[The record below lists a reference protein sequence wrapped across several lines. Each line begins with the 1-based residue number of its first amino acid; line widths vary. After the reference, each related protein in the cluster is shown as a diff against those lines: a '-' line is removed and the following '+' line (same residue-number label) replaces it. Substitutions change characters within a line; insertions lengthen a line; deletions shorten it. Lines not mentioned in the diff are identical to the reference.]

1 MAIGDNIPS
10 IFGNLVDSVM
20 KSGGDPQYLMD
31 QVAGENADRNLSL
44 RNAEI
49 DNIPSPFQ
57 GSAFDEAMMLTGD
70 PFAATSMTIERSIA
84 ESDINSGV
92 HSSNMDNA
100 KIDMA
105 ASQMFDM
112 FPGTIDP
119 SLFSTVGDNMDVSA
133 DDLAQ
138 AWNDINTQVSTEMS
152 MMSPGGE
159 DLINPLPT
167 APMFPSVPQQNEQP
181 PLEPFEQLIPT
192 GITPSP
198 NPPTDIS
205 QEPTSGFRD
214 AFHHWTGLGSVLDA
228 IGLDDP
234 TDNLFGIPWRNDP
247 ALAARGSISEGRLTG
262 SDILADRLGNPDFL
276 ANRFGGNPYQD
287 QGIIDL
293 KRDISLNN
301 MSAPEAD
308 NRIEQFVLDGLD
320 DAARTAY
327 NRGDIGVANSVNREI
342 QIIKAEIDP
351 IPDTDAPEA
360 YPDLFATE
368 KSGISTDIDDPGV
381 LAISQLPPDTEAERL
396 TDGQPELLQA
406 GSPAPR
412 LLGPPIPPPD
422 DTGTI
427 TDTGTGMGT
436 DYLGSS
442 GLVAGP
448 GGLNVPQS
456 LTSMTPLQQFPLLM
470 SSVMPNYYTP
480 GAASAIN
487 VSARPTYGNFLLRP
501 RDQLT
506 AADDR
511 GDFASFVQATA
522 PQDYNVLDWSKFAPQ
537 WNKVLDYVDSVKS
550 GSPTLL
556 DDQAKNVDTSLFEK
570 LSTSP
575 SKDSAISLALSRY
588 YAGQPVPSNYS
599 TRAVANVLSSIYDRK
614 QSADLR
620 TGYNKAGSNS
630 TVNFLDFLATVN
642 PDRFGRN

>member
-31 QVAGENADRNLSL
+31 QFAGENADRNLSL
-44 RNAEI
+44 RSTEIGNA
-49 DNIPSPFQ
+49 PPPFQ

-70 PFAATSMTIERSIA
+70 PLAATSMTIERSIA
-84 ESDINSGV
+84 ESDINGGV

-105 ASQMFDM
+105 ATQMFDM
-112 FPGTIDP
+112 FPGTIDQ

-138 AWNDINTQVSTEMS
+138 AWNDINTQVSTEIS

-159 DLINPLPT
+159 NLINPLPT
-167 APMFPSVPQQNEQP
+167 APMSPSIPQQNAPP
-181 PLEPFEQLIPT
+181 PLEPFEQILPT

-198 NPPTDIS
+198 NPPMSPEEAAAIVQTIGEGGTPLTMEDVQS
-205 QEPTSGFRD
+205 QVG
-214 AFHHWTGLGSVLDA
+214 
-228 IGLDDP
+228 GLDLNRWNPFSSIGNFLQEDIKETIAP
-234 TDNLFGIPWRNDP
+234 INRIGETLSYENVGNVLSSAAQRIIPWMGQTPDTDQTIVNLQRDIASGNISTTETDNI
-247 ALAARGSISEGRLTG
+247 
-262 SDILADRLGNPDFL
+262 
-276 ANRFGGNPYQD
+276 
-287 QGIIDL
+287 
-293 KRDISLNN
+293 
-301 MSAPEAD
+301 
-308 NRIEQFVLDGLD
+308 IEQFVLDGLD
-320 DAARTAY
+320 DAAQVAY
-327 NRGDIGVANSVNREI
+327 NQGDIGVANSVNRQI
-342 QIIKAEIDP
+342 QTIKAEIENQSI
-351 IPDTDAPEA
+351 IPV
-360 YPDLFATE
+360 
-368 KSGISTDIDDPGV
+368 DDPGV
-381 LAISQLPPDTEAERL
+381 FAVDTSEAERL
-396 TDGQPELLQA
+396 TDGQPEYLQA
-406 GSPAPR
+406 GTPVM
-412 LLGPPIPPPD
+412 PPPVIPQPQQIGPAFPPSD
-422 DTGTI
+422 V
-427 TDTGTGMGT
+427 TGTGTDIGGT

-470 SSVMPNYYTP
+470 SGSMPNYYTP
-480 GAASAIN
+480 GAASAIG
-487 VSARPTYGNFLLRP
+487 VSAKPTYGNFLLRP

-511 GDFASFVQATA
+511 IDFPTFIQATS

-556 DDQAKNVDTSLFEK
+556 EDQAKNVDTSLFEK

-599 TRAVANVLSSIYDRK
+599 TRAVANVLSNIYDRK
-614 QSADLR
+614 ESADLR

-630 TVNFLDFLATVN
+630 TINFLDFLATVN

>member
-31 QVAGENADRNLSL
+31 QFAGENADRNLSL
-44 RNAEI
+44 RSTEIGNA
-49 DNIPSPFQ
+49 PPPFQ

-84 ESDINSGV
+84 ESDINGGV

-105 ASQMFDM
+105 ATQMFDM
-112 FPGTIDP
+112 FPGTIDQ

-138 AWNDINTQVSTEMS
+138 AWNDINTQVSTEIS

-159 DLINPLPT
+159 NLINPLPT
-167 APMFPSVPQQNEQP
+167 APMSPSIPQQNAPP
-181 PLEPFEQLIPT
+181 PLEPFEQILPT

-198 NPPTDIS
+198 NPPMSPEEAAAIVQTIGEGGTPLTMEDVQS
-205 QEPTSGFRD
+205 QVG
-214 AFHHWTGLGSVLDA
+214 
-228 IGLDDP
+228 GLDLNRWNPFSSIGNFLQEDIKETIAP
-234 TDNLFGIPWRNDP
+234 INRIGETLSYENVGNVLSSAAQRIIPWMGQTPDTDQTIVNLQRDIASGNISTTETDNI
-247 ALAARGSISEGRLTG
+247 
-262 SDILADRLGNPDFL
+262 
-276 ANRFGGNPYQD
+276 
-287 QGIIDL
+287 
-293 KRDISLNN
+293 
-301 MSAPEAD
+301 
-308 NRIEQFVLDGLD
+308 IEQFVLDGLD
-320 DAARTAY
+320 DAAQVAY
-327 NRGDIGVANSVNREI
+327 NQGDIGVANSVNRQI
-342 QIIKAEIDP
+342 QTIKAEIENQSI
-351 IPDTDAPEA
+351 IPV
-360 YPDLFATE
+360 
-368 KSGISTDIDDPGV
+368 DDPGV
-381 LAISQLPPDTEAERL
+381 FAVDTSEAERL
-396 TDGQPELLQA
+396 TDGQPEYLQA
-406 GSPAPR
+406 GTPVMPPPVIPQQIGPA
-412 LLGPPIPPPD
+412 IPPPD
-422 DTGTI
+422 GTGTI

-470 SSVMPNYYTP
+470 SGSMPNYYTP
-480 GAASAIN
+480 GAASAIG
-487 VSARPTYGNFLLRP
+487 VSAKPTYGNFLLRP

-537 WNKVLDYVDSVKS
+537 WNDTLNYIDSVKS
-550 GSPTLL
+550 GAPDLL
-556 DDQAKNVDTSLFEK
+556 EKQITNLDPSLQNV
-570 LSTSP
+570 LSNEP
-575 SKDSAISLALSRY
+575 SKNSAISLALSRY

-599 TRAVANVLSSIYDRK
+599 TRAVANVLSNIYDRK

-630 TVNFLDFLATVN
+630 TINFLDFLATVN

>member
-31 QVAGENADRNLSL
+31 QFAGENADRNLSL
-44 RNAEI
+44 RSTEIGNA
-49 DNIPSPFQ
+49 PPPFQ

-84 ESDINSGV
+84 ESDINVGV

-105 ASQMFDM
+105 ATQMFDM
-112 FPGTIDP
+112 FPGTIDQ

-138 AWNDINTQVSTEMS
+138 AWNDINTQVSTEIS

-159 DLINPLPT
+159 NLINPLPT
-167 APMFPSVPQQNEQP
+167 APMSPSIPQQNAPP
-181 PLEPFEQLIPT
+181 PLEPFEQILPT

-198 NPPTDIS
+198 NPPMSPEEAAAIVQTIGEGGTPLTMEDVQS
-205 QEPTSGFRD
+205 QVG
-214 AFHHWTGLGSVLDA
+214 
-228 IGLDDP
+228 GLDLNRWNPFSSIGNFLQEDIKETIAP
-234 TDNLFGIPWRNDP
+234 INRIGETLSYENVGNVLSSAAQRIIPWMGQTPDTDQTIVNLQRDIASGNISTTETDNI
-247 ALAARGSISEGRLTG
+247 
-262 SDILADRLGNPDFL
+262 
-276 ANRFGGNPYQD
+276 
-287 QGIIDL
+287 
-293 KRDISLNN
+293 
-301 MSAPEAD
+301 
-308 NRIEQFVLDGLD
+308 IEQFVLDGLD
-320 DAARTAY
+320 DAAQAAY
-327 NRGDIGVANSVNREI
+327 NQGDIGVANSVNRQI
-342 QIIKAEIDP
+342 QTIKAEIENQSI
-351 IPDTDAPEA
+351 IPV
-360 YPDLFATE
+360 
-368 KSGISTDIDDPGV
+368 DDPGV
-381 LAISQLPPDTEAERL
+381 FAVDTSEAERL
-396 TDGQPELLQA
+396 TDGQPEYLQA
-406 GSPAPR
+406 GTPVM
-412 LLGPPIPPPD
+412 PPPVIPQPQQIGPAFPPSD
-422 DTGTI
+422 V
-427 TDTGTGMGT
+427 TGTGTDIGGT

-470 SSVMPNYYTP
+470 SGSMPNYYTP
-480 GAASAIN
+480 GAASAIG
-487 VSARPTYGNFLLRP
+487 VSAKPTYGNFLLRP

-537 WNKVLDYVDSVKS
+537 WNDTLNYIDSVKS
-550 GSPTLL
+550 GAPDLL
-556 DDQAKNVDTSLFEK
+556 EKQITNLDPSLQNV
-570 LSTSP
+570 LSNEP
-575 SKDSAISLALSRY
+575 SKNSAISLALSRY

-599 TRAVANVLSSIYDRK
+599 TRAVANVLSNIYDRK

-630 TVNFLDFLATVN
+630 TINFLDFLATVN

>member
-31 QVAGENADRNLSL
+31 QFAGENADRNLSL
-44 RNAEI
+44 RSTEIGNA
-49 DNIPSPFQ
+49 PPPFQ

-70 PFAATSMTIERSIA
+70 PLAATSMTIERSIA
-84 ESDINSGV
+84 ESDINGGV

-105 ASQMFDM
+105 ATQMFDM
-112 FPGTIDP
+112 FPGTIDQ

-138 AWNDINTQVSTEMS
+138 AWNDINTQVSTEIS

-159 DLINPLPT
+159 SLINPLPN
-167 APMFPSVPQQNEQP
+167 APMSPSIPQQNAPP
-181 PLEPFEQLIPT
+181 PLEPFEQILPT

-198 NPPTDIS
+198 NPPMSPEEAAAILQSAREGGTPLTMEDVQS
-205 QEPTSGFRD
+205 QVG
-214 AFHHWTGLGSVLDA
+214 
-228 IGLDDP
+228 GLDLNRWNPFSSIGNFLQEDIKETIAP
-234 TDNLFGIPWRNDP
+234 INRIGETLSYENVGNVLSSAAQRIIPWMGQTPATDQTIVNLQRDIVSGNISTTETDNI
-247 ALAARGSISEGRLTG
+247 
-262 SDILADRLGNPDFL
+262 
-276 ANRFGGNPYQD
+276 
-287 QGIIDL
+287 
-293 KRDISLNN
+293 
-301 MSAPEAD
+301 
-308 NRIEQFVLDGLD
+308 IEQFVLDGLD
-320 DAARTAY
+320 DAAQAAY
-327 NRGDIGVANSVNREI
+327 NQGDIGVANSVNRQI
-342 QIIKAEIDP
+342 QTIKAEIENQSI
-351 IPDTDAPEA
+351 IPV
-360 YPDLFATE
+360 
-368 KSGISTDIDDPGV
+368 DDPGV
-381 LAISQLPPDTEAERL
+381 FAVDTSEAERL
-396 TDGQPELLQA
+396 TDGQPEYLQA
-406 GSPAPR
+406 GTPVM
-412 LLGPPIPPPD
+412 PPPVIPQPQQIGPAFPPSD
-422 DTGTI
+422 V
-427 TDTGTGMGT
+427 TGTGTDIGGT

-470 SSVMPNYYTP
+470 SGSMPNYYTP
-480 GAASAIN
+480 GAASAIG
-487 VSARPTYGNFLLRP
+487 VSAKPTYGNFLLRP

-522 PQDYNVLDWSKFAPQ
+522 PQDYNVLDWSKFSPQ
-537 WNKVLDYVDSVKS
+537 WNDTLNYIDSVKS
-550 GSPTLL
+550 GAPDLL
-556 DDQAKNVDTSLFEK
+556 EKQITNLDPSLQNV
-570 LSTSP
+570 LSNSP
-575 SKDSAISLALSRY
+575 SKNSAISLALSRY

-599 TRAVANVLSSIYDRK
+599 TRAVANVLSNIYDRK

-630 TVNFLDFLATVN
+630 TINFLDFLATVN

>member
-31 QVAGENADRNLSL
+31 QFAGENADRNLSL
-44 RNAEI
+44 RSTEIGNA
-49 DNIPSPFQ
+49 PPPFQ

-84 ESDINSGV
+84 ESDINGGV

-105 ASQMFDM
+105 ATQMFDM
-112 FPGTIDP
+112 FPGTIDQ

-138 AWNDINTQVSTEMS
+138 AWNDINTQVSTEIS

-159 DLINPLPT
+159 NLINPLPT
-167 APMFPSVPQQNEQP
+167 APMSPSIPQQNAPP
-181 PLEPFEQLIPT
+181 PLEPFEQILPT

-198 NPPTDIS
+198 NPPMSPEEAAAIVQTIGEGGTPLTMEDVQS
-205 QEPTSGFRD
+205 QVG
-214 AFHHWTGLGSVLDA
+214 
-228 IGLDDP
+228 GLDLNRWNPFSSIGNFLQEDIKETIAP
-234 TDNLFGIPWRNDP
+234 INRIGETLSYENVGNVLSSAAQRIIPWMGQTPDTDQTIVNLQRDIASGNISTTETDNI
-247 ALAARGSISEGRLTG
+247 
-262 SDILADRLGNPDFL
+262 
-276 ANRFGGNPYQD
+276 
-287 QGIIDL
+287 
-293 KRDISLNN
+293 
-301 MSAPEAD
+301 
-308 NRIEQFVLDGLD
+308 IEQFVLDGLD
-320 DAARTAY
+320 DAAQVAY
-327 NRGDIGVANSVNREI
+327 NQGDIGVANSVNRQI
-342 QIIKAEIDP
+342 QTIKAEIENQSI
-351 IPDTDAPEA
+351 IPV
-360 YPDLFATE
+360 
-368 KSGISTDIDDPGV
+368 DDPGV
-381 LAISQLPPDTEAERL
+381 FAVDTSEAERL
-396 TDGQPELLQA
+396 TDGQPEYLQA
-406 GSPAPR
+406 GTPVMPPPVIPQQIGPA
-412 LLGPPIPPPD
+412 IPPPD
-422 DTGTI
+422 GTGTI

-470 SSVMPNYYTP
+470 SGSMPNYYTP
-480 GAASAIN
+480 GAASAIG
-487 VSARPTYGNFLLRP
+487 VSAKPTYGNFLLRP

-522 PQDYNVLDWSKFAPQ
+522 PQDYNVLDWSKFSPQ
-537 WNKVLDYVDSVKS
+537 WNDTLNYIDSVKS
-550 GSPTLL
+550 GAPDLL
-556 DDQAKNVDTSLFEK
+556 EKQITNLDPSLQNV
-570 LSTSP
+570 LSNSP
-575 SKDSAISLALSRY
+575 SKNSAISLALSRY

-599 TRAVANVLSSIYDRK
+599 TRAVANVLSNIYDRK

-630 TVNFLDFLATVN
+630 TINFLDFLATVN

>member
-31 QVAGENADRNLSL
+31 QFAGENADRNLSL
-44 RNAEI
+44 RSTEIGNA
-49 DNIPSPFQ
+49 PPPFQ

-84 ESDINSGV
+84 ESDINGGV

-105 ASQMFDM
+105 ATQMFDM
-112 FPGTIDP
+112 FPGTIDQ

-138 AWNDINTQVSTEMS
+138 AWNDINTQVSTEIS

-159 DLINPLPT
+159 NLINPLPT
-167 APMFPSVPQQNEQP
+167 APMSPSIPQQNAPP
-181 PLEPFEQLIPT
+181 PLEPFEQILPT

-198 NPPTDIS
+198 NPPMSPEEAAAIVQTIGEGGTPLTMEDVQS
-205 QEPTSGFRD
+205 QVG
-214 AFHHWTGLGSVLDA
+214 
-228 IGLDDP
+228 GLDLNRWNPFSSIGNFLQEDIKETIAP
-234 TDNLFGIPWRNDP
+234 INRIGETLSYENVGNVLSSAAQRIIPWMGQTPDTDQTIVNLQRDIASGNISTTETDNI
-247 ALAARGSISEGRLTG
+247 
-262 SDILADRLGNPDFL
+262 
-276 ANRFGGNPYQD
+276 
-287 QGIIDL
+287 
-293 KRDISLNN
+293 
-301 MSAPEAD
+301 
-308 NRIEQFVLDGLD
+308 IEQFVLDGLD
-320 DAARTAY
+320 DAAQVAY
-327 NRGDIGVANSVNREI
+327 NQGDIGVANSVNRQI
-342 QIIKAEIDP
+342 QTIKAEIENQSI
-351 IPDTDAPEA
+351 IPV
-360 YPDLFATE
+360 
-368 KSGISTDIDDPGV
+368 DDPGV
-381 LAISQLPPDTEAERL
+381 FAVDTSEAERL
-396 TDGQPELLQA
+396 TDGQPEYLQA
-406 GSPAPR
+406 GTPVM
-412 LLGPPIPPPD
+412 PPPVIPQPQQIGPAFPPSD
-422 DTGTI
+422 V
-427 TDTGTGMGT
+427 TGTGTDIGGT

-470 SSVMPNYYTP
+470 SGSMPNYYTP
-480 GAASAIN
+480 GAASAIG
-487 VSARPTYGNFLLRP
+487 VSAKPTYGNFLLRP

-537 WNKVLDYVDSVKS
+537 WNDTLNYIDSVKS
-550 GSPTLL
+550 GAPDLL
-556 DDQAKNVDTSLFEK
+556 EKQITNLDPSLQNV
-570 LSTSP
+570 LSNEP
-575 SKDSAISLALSRY
+575 SKNSAISLALSRY

-599 TRAVANVLSSIYDRK
+599 TRAVANVLSNIYDRK

-630 TVNFLDFLATVN
+630 TINFLDFLATVN

>member
-31 QVAGENADRNLSL
+31 QFAGENADRNLSL
-44 RNAEI
+44 RSTEIGNA
-49 DNIPSPFQ
+49 PTPFQ

-70 PFAATSMTIERSIA
+70 PLAATSMTIERSIA
-84 ESDINSGV
+84 ESDINGGV

-105 ASQMFDM
+105 ATQMFDM
-112 FPGTIDP
+112 FPGTIDQ

-138 AWNDINTQVSTEMS
+138 AWNDINTQVSTEIS

-159 DLINPLPT
+159 SLINPLPN
-167 APMFPSVPQQNEQP
+167 APMSPSIPQQNAPP
-181 PLEPFEQLIPT
+181 PLEPFEQILPT

-198 NPPTDIS
+198 NPPMSPEEAAAIVQTIGEGGTPLTMEDVQS
-205 QEPTSGFRD
+205 QVG
-214 AFHHWTGLGSVLDA
+214 
-228 IGLDDP
+228 GLDLNRWNPFSSIGNFLQEDIKETIAP
-234 TDNLFGIPWRNDP
+234 INRIGETLSYENVGNVLSSAAQRIIPWMGQTPDTDQTIVNLQRDIASGNISTTEADKRIEDI
-247 ALAARGSISEGRLTG
+247 ALASLDTG
-262 SDILADRLGNPDFL
+262 ALAL
-276 ANRFGGNPYQD
+276 
-287 QGIIDL
+287 
-293 KRDISLNN
+293 
-301 MSAPEAD
+301 
-308 NRIEQFVLDGLD
+308 
-320 DAARTAY
+320 Y
-327 NRGDIGVANSVNREI
+327 NQGDIGVANSVNRQI
-342 QIIKAEIDP
+342 QTIKAEIENQSI
-351 IPDTDAPEA
+351 IPV
-360 YPDLFATE
+360 
-368 KSGISTDIDDPGV
+368 DDPGV
-381 LAISQLPPDTEAERL
+381 FAVDTSEAERL
-396 TDGQPELLQA
+396 TDGQPEYLQA
-406 GSPAPR
+406 GTPVM
-412 LLGPPIPPPD
+412 PPPVIPQPQQIGPAFPPSD
-422 DTGTI
+422 VTGTDI
-427 TDTGTGMGT
+427 GGT

-470 SSVMPNYYTP
+470 SGSMPNYYTP
-480 GAASAIN
+480 GAASAIG
-487 VSARPTYGNFLLRP
+487 VSAKPTYGNFLLRP

-511 GDFASFVQATA
+511 GDFASFVQATS

-537 WNKVLDYVDSVKS
+537 WNNTLNYIDSVKS
-550 GSPTLL
+550 GAPDLL
-556 DDQAKNVDTSLFEK
+556 EKQITNLDPSLQNV
-570 LSTSP
+570 LSNEP
-575 SKDSAISLALSRY
+575 SKNSAISLALSRY

-599 TRAVANVLSSIYDRK
+599 TRAVANVLSNIYDRK

-630 TVNFLDFLATVN
+630 TINFLDFLATVN

>member
-31 QVAGENADRNLSL
+31 QFAGENADRNLSL
-44 RNAEI
+44 RSTEIGNA
-49 DNIPSPFQ
+49 PPPFQ

-70 PFAATSMTIERSIA
+70 PLAATSMTIERSIA
-84 ESDINSGV
+84 ESDINGGV

-105 ASQMFDM
+105 ATQMFDM
-112 FPGTIDP
+112 FPGTIDQ

-138 AWNDINTQVSTEMS
+138 AWSDINTQVSTEIS

-159 DLINPLPT
+159 NLINPLPT
-167 APMFPSVPQQNEQP
+167 APMSPSIPQQNAPP
-181 PLEPFEQLIPT
+181 PLEPFEQILPT

-198 NPPTDIS
+198 NPPMSPEEAAAIVQTIGEGGTPLTMEDVQS
-205 QEPTSGFRD
+205 QVG
-214 AFHHWTGLGSVLDA
+214 
-228 IGLDDP
+228 GLDLNRWNPFSSIGNFLQEDIKETIAP
-234 TDNLFGIPWRNDP
+234 INRIGETLSYENVGNVLSSAAQRIIPWMGQTPDTDQTIVNLQRDIASGNISTTETDNI
-247 ALAARGSISEGRLTG
+247 
-262 SDILADRLGNPDFL
+262 
-276 ANRFGGNPYQD
+276 
-287 QGIIDL
+287 
-293 KRDISLNN
+293 
-301 MSAPEAD
+301 
-308 NRIEQFVLDGLD
+308 IEQFVLDGLD
-320 DAARTAY
+320 DAAQVAY
-327 NRGDIGVANSVNREI
+327 NQGDIGVANSVNRQI
-342 QIIKAEIDP
+342 QTIKAEIENQSI
-351 IPDTDAPEA
+351 IPV
-360 YPDLFATE
+360 
-368 KSGISTDIDDPGV
+368 DDPGV
-381 LAISQLPPDTEAERL
+381 FAVDTSEAERL
-396 TDGQPELLQA
+396 TDGQPEYLQA
-406 GSPAPR
+406 GTPVM
-412 LLGPPIPPPD
+412 PPPVIPQPQQIGPAFPPSD
-422 DTGTI
+422 V
-427 TDTGTGMGT
+427 TGTGTDIGGT
-436 DYLGSS
+436 DYLGSA

-470 SSVMPNYYTP
+470 SGSMPNYYTP
-480 GAASAIN
+480 GAASAIG
-487 VSARPTYGNFLLRP
+487 VSAKPTYGNFLLRP

-537 WNKVLDYVDSVKS
+537 WNDTLNYIDSVKS
-550 GSPTLL
+550 GAPDLL
-556 DDQAKNVDTSLFEK
+556 EKQITNLDPSLQNV
-570 LSTSP
+570 LSNEP
-575 SKDSAISLALSRY
+575 SKNSAISLALSRY

-599 TRAVANVLSSIYDRK
+599 TRAVANVLSNIYDRK

-630 TVNFLDFLATVN
+630 TINFLDFLATVN

>member
-31 QVAGENADRNLSL
+31 QFAGENADRNLSL
-44 RNAEI
+44 RSTEIGNA
-49 DNIPSPFQ
+49 PPPFQ

-84 ESDINSGV
+84 ESDINGGV

-105 ASQMFDM
+105 ATQMFDM
-112 FPGTIDP
+112 FPGTIDQ

-138 AWNDINTQVSTEMS
+138 AWNDINTQVSTEIS

-159 DLINPLPT
+159 NLINPLPT
-167 APMFPSVPQQNEQP
+167 APMSPSIPQQNAPP
-181 PLEPFEQLIPT
+181 PLEPFEQILPT

-198 NPPTDIS
+198 NPPMSPEEAAAIVQTIGEGGTPLTMEDVQS
-205 QEPTSGFRD
+205 QVG
-214 AFHHWTGLGSVLDA
+214 
-228 IGLDDP
+228 GLDLNRWNPFSSIGNFLQEDIKETIAP
-234 TDNLFGIPWRNDP
+234 INRIGETLSYENVGNVLSSAAQRIIPWMGQTPDTDQTIVNLQRDIASGNISTTETDNI
-247 ALAARGSISEGRLTG
+247 
-262 SDILADRLGNPDFL
+262 
-276 ANRFGGNPYQD
+276 
-287 QGIIDL
+287 
-293 KRDISLNN
+293 
-301 MSAPEAD
+301 
-308 NRIEQFVLDGLD
+308 IEQFVLDGLD
-320 DAARTAY
+320 DAAQVAY
-327 NRGDIGVANSVNREI
+327 NQGDIGVANSVNRQI
-342 QIIKAEIDP
+342 QTIKAEIENQSI
-351 IPDTDAPEA
+351 IPV
-360 YPDLFATE
+360 
-368 KSGISTDIDDPGV
+368 DDPGV
-381 LAISQLPPDTEAERL
+381 FAVDTSEAERL
-396 TDGQPELLQA
+396 TDGQPEYLQA
-406 GSPAPR
+406 GTPVM
-412 LLGPPIPPPD
+412 PPPVIPQQN
-422 DTGTI
+422 GPAI
-427 TDTGTGMGT
+427 TPSDVTGTGTDMGT

-470 SSVMPNYYTP
+470 SGSMPNYYTP
-480 GAASAIN
+480 GAASAIG
-487 VSARPTYGNFLLRP
+487 VSAKPTYGNFLLRP

-522 PQDYNVLDWSKFAPQ
+522 PQDYNVLDWSKFSPQ
-537 WNKVLDYVDSVKS
+537 WNDTLNYIDSVKS
-550 GSPTLL
+550 GAPDLL
-556 DDQAKNVDTSLFEK
+556 EKQITNLDPSLQNV
-570 LSTSP
+570 LSNEP
-575 SKDSAISLALSRY
+575 SKNSAISLALSRY

-599 TRAVANVLSSIYDRK
+599 TRAVANVLSNIYDRK

-630 TVNFLDFLATVN
+630 TINFLDFLATVN

>member
-31 QVAGENADRNLSL
+31 QFAGENADRNLSL
-44 RNAEI
+44 RSTEIGNA
-49 DNIPSPFQ
+49 PPPFQ

-70 PFAATSMTIERSIA
+70 PLAATSMTIERSIA
-84 ESDINSGV
+84 ESDINGGV

-105 ASQMFDM
+105 ATQMFDM
-112 FPGTIDP
+112 FPGTIDQ

-138 AWNDINTQVSTEMS
+138 AWNDINTQVSTEIS

-159 DLINPLPT
+159 NLINPLPT
-167 APMFPSVPQQNEQP
+167 APMSPSIPQQNAPP
-181 PLEPFEQLIPT
+181 PLEPFEQILPT

-198 NPPTDIS
+198 NPPMSPEEAAAIVQTIGEGGTPLTMEDVQS
-205 QEPTSGFRD
+205 QVG
-214 AFHHWTGLGSVLDA
+214 
-228 IGLDDP
+228 GLDLNRWNPFSSIGNFLQEDIKETIAP
-234 TDNLFGIPWRNDP
+234 INRIGETLSYENVGNVLSSAAQRIIPWMGQTPDTDQTIVNLQRDIASGNISTTETDNI
-247 ALAARGSISEGRLTG
+247 
-262 SDILADRLGNPDFL
+262 
-276 ANRFGGNPYQD
+276 
-287 QGIIDL
+287 
-293 KRDISLNN
+293 
-301 MSAPEAD
+301 
-308 NRIEQFVLDGLD
+308 IEQFVLDGLD
-320 DAARTAY
+320 DAAQVAY
-327 NRGDIGVANSVNREI
+327 NQGDIGVANSVNRQI
-342 QIIKAEIDP
+342 QTIKAEIENQSI
-351 IPDTDAPEA
+351 IPV
-360 YPDLFATE
+360 
-368 KSGISTDIDDPGV
+368 DDPGV
-381 LAISQLPPDTEAERL
+381 FAVDTSEAERL
-396 TDGQPELLQA
+396 TDGQPEYLQA
-406 GSPAPR
+406 GTPVMPPPVIPQQIGPA
-412 LLGPPIPPPD
+412 IPPPD
-422 DTGTI
+422 GTGTI

-470 SSVMPNYYTP
+470 SGSMPNYYTP
-480 GAASAIN
+480 GAASAIG
-487 VSARPTYGNFLLRP
+487 VSAKPTYGNFLLRP

-537 WNKVLDYVDSVKS
+537 WNDTLNYIDSVKS
-550 GSPTLL
+550 GAPDLL
-556 DDQAKNVDTSLFEK
+556 EKQITNLDPSLQNV
-570 LSTSP
+570 LSNEP
-575 SKDSAISLALSRY
+575 SKNSAISLALSRY

-599 TRAVANVLSSIYDRK
+599 TRAVANVLSNIYDRK

-630 TVNFLDFLATVN
+630 TINFLDFLATVN

>member
-31 QVAGENADRNLSL
+31 QFAGENADRNLSL
-44 RNAEI
+44 RSTEIGNA
-49 DNIPSPFQ
+49 PPPFQ

-84 ESDINSGV
+84 ESDINGGV

-105 ASQMFDM
+105 ATQMFDM
-112 FPGTIDP
+112 FPGTIDQ

-138 AWNDINTQVSTEMS
+138 AWNDINTQVSTEIS

-159 DLINPLPT
+159 NLINPLPT
-167 APMFPSVPQQNEQP
+167 APMSPSIPQQNAPP
-181 PLEPFEQLIPT
+181 PLEPFEQILPT

-198 NPPTDIS
+198 NPPMSPEEAAAILQSAREGGTPLTMEDVQS
-205 QEPTSGFRD
+205 QVG
-214 AFHHWTGLGSVLDA
+214 
-228 IGLDDP
+228 GLDLNRWNPFSSIGNFLQEDIKETIAP
-234 TDNLFGIPWRNDP
+234 INRIGETLSYENVGNVLSSAAQRIIPWMGQTPATDQTIVNLQRDIVSGNISTTETDNI
-247 ALAARGSISEGRLTG
+247 
-262 SDILADRLGNPDFL
+262 
-276 ANRFGGNPYQD
+276 
-287 QGIIDL
+287 
-293 KRDISLNN
+293 
-301 MSAPEAD
+301 
-308 NRIEQFVLDGLD
+308 IEQFVLDGLD
-320 DAARTAY
+320 DAAQAAY
-327 NRGDIGVANSVNREI
+327 NQGDIGVANSVNRQI
-342 QIIKAEIDP
+342 QTIKAEIENQSI
-351 IPDTDAPEA
+351 IPV
-360 YPDLFATE
+360 
-368 KSGISTDIDDPGV
+368 DDPGV
-381 LAISQLPPDTEAERL
+381 FAVDTSEAERL
-396 TDGQPELLQA
+396 TDGQPEYLQA
-406 GSPAPR
+406 GTPVM
-412 LLGPPIPPPD
+412 PPPVIPQQI
-422 DTGTI
+422 GPAI
-427 TDTGTGMGT
+427 TPSDVTGTGTDMGT

-470 SSVMPNYYTP
+470 SGSMPNYYTP
-480 GAASAIN
+480 GAASAIG
-487 VSARPTYGNFLLRP
+487 VSAKPTYGNFLLRP

-537 WNKVLDYVDSVKS
+537 WNDTLNYIDSVKS
-550 GSPTLL
+550 GAPDLL
-556 DDQAKNVDTSLFEK
+556 EKQITNLDPSLQNV
-570 LSTSP
+570 LSNEP
-575 SKDSAISLALSRY
+575 SKNSAISLALSRY

-599 TRAVANVLSSIYDRK
+599 TRAVANVLSNIYDRK

-630 TVNFLDFLATVN
+630 TINFLDFLATVN

>member
-31 QVAGENADRNLSL
+31 QFAGENADRNLSL
-44 RNAEI
+44 RSTEIGNA
-49 DNIPSPFQ
+49 PPPFQ

-84 ESDINSGV
+84 ESDINGGV

-105 ASQMFDM
+105 ATQMFDM
-112 FPGTIDP
+112 FPGTIDQ

-138 AWNDINTQVSTEMS
+138 AWNDINTQVSTEIS

-159 DLINPLPT
+159 SLINPLPN
-167 APMFPSVPQQNEQP
+167 APMSPSIPQQNAPP
-181 PLEPFEQLIPT
+181 PLEPFEQILPT

-198 NPPTDIS
+198 NPPMSPEEAAAILQSAREGGTPLTMEDVQS
-205 QEPTSGFRD
+205 QVG
-214 AFHHWTGLGSVLDA
+214 
-228 IGLDDP
+228 GLDLNRWNPFSSIGNFLQEDIKETIAP
-234 TDNLFGIPWRNDP
+234 INRIGETLSYENVGNVLSSAAQRIIPWMGQTPATDQTIVNLQRDIVSGNISTTETDNI
-247 ALAARGSISEGRLTG
+247 
-262 SDILADRLGNPDFL
+262 
-276 ANRFGGNPYQD
+276 
-287 QGIIDL
+287 
-293 KRDISLNN
+293 
-301 MSAPEAD
+301 
-308 NRIEQFVLDGLD
+308 IEQFVLDGLD
-320 DAARTAY
+320 DAAQAAY
-327 NRGDIGVANSVNREI
+327 NQGDIGVANSVNRQI
-342 QIIKAEIDP
+342 QTIKAEIENQSI
-351 IPDTDAPEA
+351 IPV
-360 YPDLFATE
+360 
-368 KSGISTDIDDPGV
+368 DDPGV
-381 LAISQLPPDTEAERL
+381 FAVDTSEAERL
-396 TDGQPELLQA
+396 TDGQPEYLQA
-406 GSPAPR
+406 GTPVM
-412 LLGPPIPPPD
+412 PPPVIPQQI
-422 DTGTI
+422 GPAI
-427 TDTGTGMGT
+427 TPSDVTGTGTDMGT

-470 SSVMPNYYTP
+470 SGSMPNYYTP
-480 GAASAIN
+480 GAASAIG
-487 VSARPTYGNFLLRP
+487 VSAKPTYGNFLLRP

-550 GSPTLL
+550 GAPDLL
-556 DDQAKNVDTSLFEK
+556 EKQITNLDPSLQNV
-570 LSTSP
+570 LSNSP
-575 SKDSAISLALSRY
+575 SKNSAISLALSRY

-599 TRAVANVLSSIYDRK
+599 TRAVANVLSNIYDRK

-630 TVNFLDFLATVN
+630 TINFLDFLATVN